1 MEKKKITHKHHIVPK
16 HMGGTDDPENLV
28 ELTIEEHAEAH
39 RLLWE
44 EHGKKEDWLAW
55 QGLAGMIDKDQL
67 VHEVLSNAGKKGGF
81 AGKGVSG
88 NRAKGG
94 FANWEKNMAKVTEVL
109 RANAK
114 RNSELGIGGY
124 EKGKWIWITNGIESK
139 KHLKSEYIP
148 KGWERG
154 RHSRTK

>member
-1 MEKKKITHKHHIVPK
+1 MKKITHIHHIVPK
-16 HMGGTDDPENLV
+16 HMGGTDDPENLI

-55 QGLAGMIDKDQL
+55 QGLAGLIDKDQL
-67 VHEVLSNAGKKGGF
+67 IHEVLSNAGKKGG
-81 AGKGVSG
+81 AGGKGVTG
-88 NRAKGG
+88 NRRNGAI
-94 FANWEKNMAKVTEVL
+94 ANWNKNKDKITEVL

-114 RNSELGIGGY
+114 RNSELGIGGH
-124 EKGKWIWITNGIESK
+124 ESGKWIWITNGIESK

-148 KGWERG
+148 KGWKRG
-154 RHSRTK
+154 RHSRRK